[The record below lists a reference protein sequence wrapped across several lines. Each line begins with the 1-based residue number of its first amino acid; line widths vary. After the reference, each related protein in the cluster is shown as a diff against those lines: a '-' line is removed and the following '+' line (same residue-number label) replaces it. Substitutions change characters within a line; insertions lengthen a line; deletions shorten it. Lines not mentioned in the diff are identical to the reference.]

1 MKNQLLPEGFRD
13 SLPELATKENRV
25 NSTFIKLMEINGF
38 LLVKPPLLE
47 FESSLFF
54 LLDDNEDA
62 NSFRVLDP
70 ISQKMMGIRSDITVQ
85 IARISCGS
93 LVELPRPLKVCYSGE
108 VLRVNNNN
116 LNLSRQSTQIG
127 SEIIGIEQNDC
138 ENEIIT
144 LMIESL
150 NCLRIKNFFIN
161 FTMPT
166 LISAIVKDF
175 KLSKTD
181 LEFVRDRFNNKNSD
195 GLEKISKRLKIISD
209 ALIDSVGDAKVNLK
223 KLKKIKFTKKIK
235 LEIQSFIKIIS
246 RIIKDFPDLKILIDP
261 LEIDESNYHTGIA
274 FKVFSENFKE
284 LFSGGNYKVS
294 NENCIGFSGFTESL
308 LLESF
313 MKKKSIKKILIP
325 KYSDPKLKK
334 NLQKKGFFTFQAIKK
349 LNKQQI
355 KIEANKQECNYYF
368 FDNDIFKVK

>member
-93 LVELPRPLKVCYSGE
+93 LIELPRPLKVCYSGE
-108 VLRVNNNN
+108 VLRVNNNS

-138 ENEIIT
+138 ENEIIS

-150 NCLRIKNFFIN
+150 KCLRIKNFFIN

-223 KLKKIKFTKKIK
+223 KLKKIKFRKKIK

-246 RIIKDFPDLKILIDP
+246 RIIKDFPYLKILIDP

-274 FKVFSENFKE
+274 FKVFSENLKE
-284 LFSGGNYKVS
+284 LFSGGNYKVL

-308 LLESF
+308 LLETL
-313 MKKKSIKKILIP
+313 MKKKITKKILIP
-325 KYSDPKLKK
+325 KYFDPELKK
-334 NLQKKGFFTFQAIKK
+334 NLQKKGFFTFQSIKK
-349 LNKQQI
+349 LNKQQT
-355 KIEANKQECNYYF
+355 KTEANKQECNYYF

>member
-13 SLPELATKENRV
+13 SLPELATKENRI
-25 NSTFIKLMEINGF
+25 NSIFIKLMQINGF

-93 LVELPRPLKVCYSGE
+93 LIELPRPLKLCYSGE
-108 VLRVNNNN
+108 VLRVNNNS

-150 NCLRIKNFFIN
+150 YCLRIKNFFIN

-246 RIIKDFPDLKILIDP
+246 RIIKDFPCLKILIDP

-368 FDNDIFKVK
+368 FDNDIFKVN

>member
-25 NSTFIKLMEINGF
+25 NSIFIKLMQINGF

-284 LFSGGNYKVS
+284 LFSGGNYKVL

-308 LLESF
+308 LLETV
-313 MKKKSIKKILIP
+313 MKKKLIKKILIP
-325 KYSDPKLKK
+325 KYSDPELKK
-334 NLQKKGFFTFQAIKK
+334 NLQKKGFLTFQSIKK
-349 LNKQQI
+349 LNKQQT
-355 KIEANKQECNYYF
+355 KTEANKQECNYYF

>member
-209 ALIDSVGDAKVNLK
+209 ALIDSVGDAKVNLR

-246 RIIKDFPDLKILIDP
+246 RIIKDFPCLKILIDP

-325 KYSDPKLKK
+325 KYSDPELKK

-368 FDNDIFKVK
+368 FDNDIFKVN

>member
-108 VLRVNNNN
+108 VLRVNNNS

-166 LISAIVKDF
+166 LISAIVRDF

-195 GLEKISKRLKIISD
+195 GLEKISKQLKIISD

-246 RIIKDFPDLKILIDP
+246 RIIKDFPCLKILIDP

-368 FDNDIFKVK
+368 FDNDIFKVN

>member
-93 LVELPRPLKVCYSGE
+93 LIELPRPLKLCYSGE
-108 VLRVNNNN
+108 VLRVNNNS

-138 ENEIIT
+138 ENEIIS

-150 NCLRIKNFFIN
+150 NNLKIKNFFIN

-166 LISAIVKDF
+166 LISAINKDF
-175 KLSKTD
+175 KLSKPD
-181 LEFVRDRFNNKNSD
+181 LEFVRERFNNKNSD
-195 GLEKISKRLKIISD
+195 GLEKVSKRLKTISD
-209 ALIDSVGDAKVNLK
+209 ALIESVGDAKINLK
-223 KLKKIKFTKKIK
+223 KLKKINFTKNIK
-235 LEIQSFIKIIS
+235 LEIQSFIKIIG
-246 RIIKDFPDLKILIDP
+246 RIIEDFPDLKILIDP

-274 FKVFSENFKE
+274 FKVFSENLKE
-284 LFSGGNYKVS
+284 LFSGGNYKVL

-308 LLESF
+308 LLETV
-313 MKKKSIKKILIP
+313 MKKKLIKKILIP
-325 KYSDPKLKK
+325 KYSDPELKK
-334 NLQKKGFFTFQAIKK
+334 NLQKKGFLTFQSIKK
-349 LNKQQI
+349 LNKQQT
-355 KIEANKQECNYYF
+355 KTEANKQECNYYF

>member
-108 VLRVNNNN
+108 VLRVNNNS

-127 SEIIGIEQNDC
+127 SEIIGIEENDC

-166 LISAIVKDF
+166 LISAIAKDF

-195 GLEKISKRLKIISD
+195 GLEKISKQLKIISD

-223 KLKKIKFTKKIK
+223 KLKKIKFTTKIK

-246 RIIKDFPDLKILIDP
+246 RIIKDFPGLKILIDP

-294 NENCIGFSGFTESL
+294 SENCIGFSGFTESL

-368 FDNDIFKVK
+368 FDNDIFKVN

>member
-25 NSTFIKLMEINGF
+25 NSIFIKLMQINGF

-93 LVELPRPLKVCYSGE
+93 LIELPRPLKLCYSGE
-108 VLRVNNNN
+108 VLRVNNNS

-138 ENEIIT
+138 ENEIIS

-150 NCLRIKNFFIN
+150 NNLKIKNFFIN

-166 LISAIVKDF
+166 LISAINKDF
-175 KLSKTD
+175 KLSKPD
-181 LEFVRDRFNNKNSD
+181 LEFVRERFNNKNSD
-195 GLEKISKRLKIISD
+195 GLEKVSKQLKTISD
-209 ALIDSVGDAKVNLK
+209 ALIESVGDAKINLK

-274 FKVFSENFKE
+274 FKVFSENLKE

-313 MKKKSIKKILIP
+313 MKKKLIKKILIP

>member
-108 VLRVNNNN
+108 VLRVNNNS

-246 RIIKDFPDLKILIDP
+246 RIIKDFPCLKILIDP

-308 LLESF
+308 LLESLIT
-313 MKKKSIKKILIP
+313 KKLIKKILIP
-325 KYSDPKLKK
+325 KYFDPKLKK

-355 KIEANKQECNYYF
+355 KTEANKQECNYYF
-368 FDNDIFKVK
+368 FENNIFKVK

>member
-1 MKNQLLPEGFRD
+1 VKNQLLPEGFRD
-13 SLPELATKENRV
+13 RLPELATKEDKV
-25 NSTFIKLMEINGF
+25 NSTFTKLMQINGF

-93 LVELPRPLKVCYSGE
+93 LVESSRPLKVCYSGE
-108 VLRVNNNN
+108 VLRVKNNN
-116 LNLSRQSTQIG
+116 LNLSRQATQIG
-127 SEIIGIEQNDC
+127 AEIIGIKKNKC
-138 ENEIIT
+138 ENEIIS

-150 NCLRIKNFFIN
+150 KLLRIKKFFIN

-166 LISAIVKDF
+166 LILAIAEDF

-181 LEFVRDRFNNKNSD
+181 LEFVRDRFNNKNSE
-195 GLEKISKRLKIISD
+195 GLEKISKQLKIVSD
-209 ALIDSVGDAKVNLK
+209 ALIDSVGDATLNLK
-223 KLKKIKFTKKIK
+223 KLRKIKLTKNIK
-235 LEIQSFIKIIS
+235 LEIQNFIKITS
-246 RIIKDFPDLKILIDP
+246 KIIKDFPNLEILIDP

-274 FKVFSENFKE
+274 FKVFSENLKE

-308 LLESF
+308 LKESF
-313 MKKKSIKKILIP
+313 LTKNLVKKILIP
-325 KYSDPKLKK
+325 NDTNDELKK
-334 NLQKKGFFTFQAIKK
+334 KLQKKGFITFQAIEKF
-349 LNKQQI
+349 NKQQI
-355 KIEANKQECNYYF
+355 KTEAIKQNCNYYF
-368 FDNDIFKVK
+368 FDNVILKVK

>member
-274 FKVFSENFKE
+274 FKVFSENLKE
-284 LFSGGNYKVS
+284 LFSGGNYRVS

-308 LLESF
+308 LMESF
-313 MKKKSIKKILIP
+313 ITKSLIKKILIP
-325 KYSDPKLKK
+325 KYTDTELKK
-334 NLQKKGFFTFQAIKK
+334 NLQKKGFITFQAIKK

-355 KIEANKQECNYYF
+355 RTEAIKQGCNCFF
-368 FDNDIFKVK
+368 FDNNIHKVK

>member
-108 VLRVNNNN
+108 VLRVNNNS

-166 LISAIVKDF
+166 LISAIAKDF

-181 LEFVRDRFNNKNSD
+181 LEFVRDRFNNKNLD

-246 RIIKDFPDLKILIDP
+246 RIIKDFPCLKILIDP

-294 NENCIGFSGFTESL
+294 SENCIGFSGFTESL

-313 MKKKSIKKILIP
+313 MKKKLIKKILIP
-325 KYSDPKLKK
+325 KYFDPKLKK

-355 KIEANKQECNYYF
+355 KTEANKQECNYYF
-368 FDNDIFKVK
+368 FENNIFKVK

>member
-13 SLPELATKENRV
+13 SLPELATKEDKV
-25 NSTFIKLMEINGF
+25 NSTYIKLMQKNGF
-38 LLVKPPLLE
+38 LLVKPTLLE

-54 LLDDNEDA
+54 LLDDNEKA

-85 IARISCGS
+85 IARISCGA
-93 LVELPRPLKVCYSGE
+93 LIELPRPLKVCYSGE
-108 VLRVNNNN
+108 VLRVKNNS
-116 LNLSRQSTQIG
+116 LNLSRQATQIG
-127 SEIIGIEQNDC
+127 SEIIGIDQNQC
-138 ENEIIT
+138 ENEIIS

-150 NCLRIKNFFIN
+150 KFLRIKKFFIN

-166 LISAIVKDF
+166 LISAIAKDF
-175 KLSKTD
+175 KLSKPD
-181 LEFVRDRFNNKNSD
+181 LEFVRNRFNNKNSE
-195 GLEKISKRLKIISD
+195 GLEKISKQLKTISD
-209 ALIDSVGDAKVNLK
+209 ALINCVGDASTNLK
-223 KLKKIKFTKKIK
+223 KLRKIKFTKNINN
-235 LEIQSFIKIIS
+235 EIQSFIKIMT
-246 RIIKDFPDLKILIDP
+246 RIVKDFSNLEILIDP

-274 FKVFSENFKE
+274 FKVFSENLKE

-313 MKKKSIKKILIP
+313 LTKSLAKKILIP
-325 KYSDPKLKK
+325 KHIDAELKK
-334 NLQKKGFFTFQAIKK
+334 NIQKKGFITFQAIKK

-355 KIEANKQECNYYF
+355 KNEAIKQKCSYYF
-368 FDNDIFKVK
+368 FDNVILKVK

>member
-13 SLPELATKENRV
+13 SLPELATKENRI
-25 NSTFIKLMEINGF
+25 NSIFIKLMQINGF

-246 RIIKDFPDLKILIDP
+246 RIIKDFPCLKILIDP

-368 FDNDIFKVK
+368 FDNDIFKVN

>member
-1 MKNQLLPEGFRD
+1 VKNQLLPEGFRD

-93 LVELPRPLKVCYSGE
+93 LVELPRPLKICYSGE

-127 SEIIGIEQNDC
+127 SEIIGIEQNNC

-246 RIIKDFPDLKILIDP
+246 RIIKDFPYLKILIDP

-368 FDNDIFKVK
+368 FDNDIFKVN

>member
-25 NSTFIKLMEINGF
+25 NSIFIKLMQINGF

-93 LVELPRPLKVCYSGE
+93 LIELPRPLKLCYSGE
-108 VLRVNNNN
+108 VLRVNNNS

-138 ENEIIT
+138 ENEIIS

-150 NCLRIKNFFIN
+150 NSLKIKNFFIN

-166 LISAIVKDF
+166 LISAIDKDF
-175 KLSKTD
+175 KLSKPD
-181 LEFVRDRFNNKNSD
+181 LEFVRERFNNKNSD
-195 GLEKISKRLKIISD
+195 GLEKVSKRLKTISD
-209 ALIDSVGDAKVNLK
+209 ALIESVGDAKINLK
-223 KLKKIKFTKKIK
+223 KLKKINFTKNIK
-235 LEIQSFIKIIS
+235 LEIQSFIKIIG
-246 RIIKDFPDLKILIDP
+246 RIIEDFPDLKILIDP
-261 LEIDESNYHTGIA
+261 SEIDESNYHTGIA
-274 FKVFSENFKE
+274 FKVFSENLKE
-284 LFSGGNYKVS
+284 LFSGGNYKVL

-308 LLESF
+308 LLETF
-313 MKKKSIKKILIP
+313 MKKKLIKKILIP
-325 KYSDPKLKK
+325 KYSDPELKK
-334 NLQKKGFFTFQAIKK
+334 NLQKKGFFTFQSIKK
-349 LNKQQI
+349 LNKQQT
-355 KIEANKQECNYYF
+355 KTEANKQECNYYF

>member
-209 ALIDSVGDAKVNLK
+209 ALIDSVGDAKVNLR

-246 RIIKDFPDLKILIDP
+246 RIIKDFPCLKILIDP

-325 KYSDPKLKK
+325 KYSDSKLKK

-368 FDNDIFKVK
+368 FDNDIFKVN

>member
-25 NSTFIKLMEINGF
+25 NSTFIKLMQINGF

-54 LLDDNEDA
+54 LLDNNEDS

-93 LVELPRPLKVCYSGE
+93 LIELPRPLKVCYSGE
-108 VLRVNNNN
+108 VLRVNNNS

-138 ENEIIT
+138 ENEIIS

-150 NCLRIKNFFIN
+150 KCLRIKNFFIN

-175 KLSKTD
+175 KLSKTH

-195 GLEKISKRLKIISD
+195 GLEKISKRLKTISD
-209 ALIDSVGDAKVNLK
+209 ALIDSVGDAKINLK
-223 KLKKIKFTKKIK
+223 KLKKIKFTNKIK

-274 FKVFSENFKE
+274 FKVFSENLKE

-308 LLESF
+308 LLESLIT
-313 MKKKSIKKILIP
+313 KKLIKKILIP
-325 KYSDPKLKK
+325 KYFDPKLKK

-355 KIEANKQECNYYF
+355 KTEANKQECNYYF
-368 FDNDIFKVK
+368 FENNIFKVK

>member
-13 SLPELATKENRV
+13 SLPELATKENKV
-25 NSTFIKLMEINGF
+25 NSKFIKLMQKNGF

-54 LLDDNEDA
+54 LLEDNEDA

-70 ISQKMMGIRSDITVQ
+70 ISQKMMGIRTDITVQ

-93 LVELPRPLKVCYSGE
+93 LIELPRPLKVCYSGE
-108 VLRVNNNN
+108 VLRVNNNS
-116 LNLSRQSTQIG
+116 LNLSRQATQIG

-138 ENEIIT
+138 ENEIIS

-150 NCLRIKNFFIN
+150 KLLKIKKFFIN

-175 KLSKTD
+175 KLSKID

-195 GLEKISKRLKIISD
+195 GLGKISEQLKTISK
-209 ALIDSVGDAKVNLK
+209 ALMDSVGDATINLK
-223 KLKKIKFTKKIK
+223 KLKKNKFTKNIDN
-235 LEIQSFIKIIS
+235 EIQSFIKIIS
-246 RIIKDFPDLKILIDP
+246 RITKDFPNLKVFIDP
-261 LEIDESNYHTGIA
+261 LEVDESNYHTGIA
-274 FKVFSENFKE
+274 FKVFSENLKE
-284 LFSGGNYKVS
+284 LFSGGNYKVA

-308 LLESF
+308 LLESL
-313 MKKKSIKKILIP
+313 MKKSLIKKILIP
-325 KYSDPKLKK
+325 KYSNSDLKK
-334 NLQKKGFFTFQAIKK
+334 NLQNKGFITFQAIKK
-349 LNKQQI
+349 FNKRQL
-355 KIEANKQECNYYF
+355 KNEAIKQECNYYF
-368 FDNDIFKVK
+368 FDNVISKVN

>member
-93 LVELPRPLKVCYSGE
+93 LIELPRPLKLCYSGE
-108 VLRVNNNN
+108 VLRVNNNS

-138 ENEIIT
+138 ENEIIS

-150 NCLRIKNFFIN
+150 NSLKIKNFFIN

-166 LISAIVKDF
+166 LISAIDKDF
-175 KLSKTD
+175 KLSKPD
-181 LEFVRDRFNNKNSD
+181 LEFVRERFNNKNSD
-195 GLEKISKRLKIISD
+195 GLEKISKRLKTISD
-209 ALIDSVGDAKVNLK
+209 ALIDSVGDAKINLK
-223 KLKKIKFTKKIK
+223 KLKKINFTKNIK
-235 LEIQSFIKIIS
+235 LEIQSFIKIIG

-274 FKVFSENFKE
+274 FKVFSENLKE

-308 LLESF
+308 LLESLIT
-313 MKKKSIKKILIP
+313 KKLIKKILIP
-325 KYSDPKLKK
+325 KYFDPKLKK

-355 KIEANKQECNYYF
+355 KTEANKQECNYYF
-368 FDNDIFKVK
+368 FENNIFKVK

>member
-246 RIIKDFPDLKILIDP
+246 RIIKDFPYLKILIDP

-368 FDNDIFKVK
+368 FDNDIFKVN

>member
-25 NSTFIKLMEINGF
+25 NSIFIKLMQINGF

-127 SEIIGIEQNDC
+127 SEIIGIEQNNC

-246 RIIKDFPDLKILIDP
+246 RIIKDFPCLKILIDP

-368 FDNDIFKVK
+368 FDNDIFKVN

>member
-25 NSTFIKLMEINGF
+25 NSTFIKLMQINGF

-54 LLDDNEDA
+54 LLDNNEDS

-70 ISQKMMGIRSDITVQ
+70 ISQKMMEIRSDITVQ

-93 LVELPRPLKVCYSGE
+93 LIELPRPLKVCYSGE
-108 VLRVNNNN
+108 VLRVNNNS

-138 ENEIIT
+138 ENEIIS

-150 NCLRIKNFFIN
+150 KCLRIKNFFIN

-175 KLSKTD
+175 KLSKTH

-195 GLEKISKRLKIISD
+195 GLEKISKRLKTISD
-209 ALIDSVGDAKVNLK
+209 ALIDSVGDAKINLK
-223 KLKKIKFTKKIK
+223 KLKKIKFTNKIK

-274 FKVFSENFKE
+274 FKVFSENLKE

-308 LLESF
+308 LLESLIT
-313 MKKKSIKKILIP
+313 KKLIKKILIP
-325 KYSDPKLKK
+325 KYFDPKLKK

-355 KIEANKQECNYYF
+355 KTEANKQECNYYF
-368 FDNDIFKVK
+368 FENNIFKVK

>member
-246 RIIKDFPDLKILIDP
+246 RIIKDFPYLKILIDP

-284 LFSGGNYKVS
+284 LFSGGNYKVL

-313 MKKKSIKKILIP
+313 MTKSLIKKILIP
-325 KYSDPKLKK
+325 KYTDTELKK
-334 NLQKKGFFTFQAIKK
+334 NLQKKGFITLQAIKK
-349 LNKQQI
+349 LNKKQTITEAI
-355 KIEANKQECNYYF
+355 KQGCNCYF
-368 FDNDIFKVK
+368 FGNCIYKVK

>member
-13 SLPELATKENRV
+13 SLPELATKENKV
-25 NSTFIKLMEINGF
+25 NSTFIKLMQKNGF

-54 LLDDNEDA
+54 LLEDNEDA

-70 ISQKMMGIRSDITVQ
+70 ISQKMMGIRTDITVQ

-93 LVELPRPLKVCYSGE
+93 LIELPRPLKVCYSGE
-108 VLRVNNNN
+108 VLRVNNNS
-116 LNLSRQSTQIG
+116 LNLSRQATQIG

-138 ENEIIT
+138 ENEIIS

-150 NCLRIKNFFIN
+150 KLLKIKKFFIN

-175 KLSKTD
+175 KLSKID

-195 GLEKISKRLKIISD
+195 GLGKISEQLKTISK
-209 ALIDSVGDAKVNLK
+209 ALMDSVGDATINLK
-223 KLKKIKFTKKIK
+223 KLKKNKFTKNIDN
-235 LEIQSFIKIIS
+235 EIQSFIKIIS
-246 RIIKDFPDLKILIDP
+246 RITKDFPNLKVFIDP
-261 LEIDESNYHTGIA
+261 LEVDESNYHTGIA
-274 FKVFSENFKE
+274 FKVFSENLKE
-284 LFSGGNYKVS
+284 LFSGGNYKVA

-308 LLESF
+308 LLESL
-313 MKKKSIKKILIP
+313 MKKSLIKKILIP
-325 KYSDPKLKK
+325 KYSNSDLKK
-334 NLQKKGFFTFQAIKK
+334 NLQNKGFITFQAIKK
-349 LNKQQI
+349 FNKRQL
-355 KIEANKQECNYYF
+355 KNEAIKQECNYYF
-368 FDNDIFKVK
+368 FDNVISKVN

>member
-13 SLPELATKENRV
+13 SLPELATKENKV
-25 NSTFIKLMEINGF
+25 NSTFIKLMQKNGF

-54 LLDDNEDA
+54 LLDDKEES

-93 LVELPRPLKVCYSGE
+93 LIELPRPLKVCYSGE
-108 VLRVNNNN
+108 VLRVKNNS
-116 LNLSRQSTQIG
+116 LNLSRQATQIG
-127 SEIIGIEQNDC
+127 SEIIGINQHQC
-138 ENEIIT
+138 ENEIIS

-150 NCLRIKNFFIN
+150 KLLRIKKFFIN

-175 KLSKTD
+175 KLSKSD
-181 LEFVRDRFNNKNSD
+181 LEFVRDRFNNKNSE
-195 GLEKISKRLKIISD
+195 GLEKISKQLKNISE
-209 ALIDSVGDAKVNLK
+209 ALIDSVGDAALNLK
-223 KLKKIKFTKKIK
+223 KLRKIKLTKNIK
-235 LEIQSFIKIIS
+235 LEIQSFIKITS
-246 RIIKDFPDLKILIDP
+246 RIIKDFPNLEILIDP

-274 FKVFSENFKE
+274 FKVFSENLKE

-313 MKKKSIKKILIP
+313 LTKSLIKKILIP
-325 KYSDPKLKK
+325 KSIDIELKK
-334 NLQKKGFFTFQAIKK
+334 NLQQKGFVTFQAIKK
-349 LNKQQI
+349 LNKKQI
-355 KIEANKQECNYYF
+355 KAEAIKQECNYYF
-368 FDNDIFKVK
+368 FDHATFKVK

>member
-1 MKNQLLPEGFRD
+1 VKNQLLPEGFRD

-127 SEIIGIEQNDC
+127 SEIIGIEQNNC

-246 RIIKDFPDLKILIDP
+246 RIIKDFPYLKILIDP

-368 FDNDIFKVK
+368 FDNDIFKVN

>member
-25 NSTFIKLMEINGF
+25 NSTFIKLMQINGF

-93 LVELPRPLKVCYSGE
+93 LIELPRPLKVCYSGE
-108 VLRVNNNN
+108 VLRVNNNS

-138 ENEIIT
+138 ENEIIS

-195 GLEKISKRLKIISD
+195 GLEKISKRLKTISD
-209 ALIDSVGDAKVNLK
+209 ALIDSVGDAKINLK

-246 RIIKDFPDLKILIDP
+246 RIIKDFPNLKILIDP

-274 FKVFSENFKE
+274 FKVFSENLKE

-313 MKKKSIKKILIP
+313 MKKKLIKKILIP
-325 KYSDPKLKK
+325 KYSDPELKK

-355 KIEANKQECNYYF
+355 KTEANKQECNYYF

>member
-13 SLPELATKENRV
+13 SLPELATKENKV
-25 NSTFIKLMEINGF
+25 NSTFIKLMQKNGF

-54 LLDDNEDA
+54 LLENNEDA

-70 ISQKMMGIRSDITVQ
+70 ISQKMMGIRTDITVQ

-93 LVELPRPLKVCYSGE
+93 LIELPRPLKVCYSGE
-108 VLRVNNNN
+108 ILKVNNNS
-116 LNLSRQSTQIG
+116 LNLSRQATQIG

-138 ENEIIT
+138 ENEIIS

-150 NCLRIKNFFIN
+150 KLLKIKKFFIN

-175 KLSKTD
+175 KLSKID

-195 GLEKISKRLKIISD
+195 GLGKISEQLQTISK
-209 ALIDSVGDAKVNLK
+209 ALMDSVGDATANLK
-223 KLKKIKFTKKIK
+223 KLKKNKFTKNINN
-235 LEIQSFIKIIS
+235 EIQSFIKIIS
-246 RIIKDFPDLKILIDP
+246 RITKDFPNLKVFIDP
-261 LEIDESNYHTGIA
+261 LEVDESNYHTGIA
-274 FKVFSENFKE
+274 FKVFSENLKE
-284 LFSGGNYKVS
+284 LFSGGNYKVA

-308 LLESF
+308 LLESL
-313 MKKKSIKKILIP
+313 MTKSLIKKILIP
-325 KYSDPKLKK
+325 KYSNYDLKK
-334 NLQKKGFFTFQAIKK
+334 KLQNKGFITFQAIKK
-349 LNKQQI
+349 FNKRQL
-355 KIEANKQECNYYF
+355 KNEAIKQECNYYF
-368 FDNDIFKVK
+368 FDNVISKVN

>member
-93 LVELPRPLKVCYSGE
+93 LIELPRPLKLCYSGE
-108 VLRVNNNN
+108 VLRVNNNS

-138 ENEIIT
+138 ENEIIS

-150 NCLRIKNFFIN
+150 NNLKIKNFFIN

-166 LISAIVKDF
+166 LISAINKDF
-175 KLSKTD
+175 KLSKPD
-181 LEFVRDRFNNKNSD
+181 LEFVRERFNNKNSD
-195 GLEKISKRLKIISD
+195 GLEKVSKRLKTISD
-209 ALIDSVGDAKVNLK
+209 ALIESVGDAKINLK
-223 KLKKIKFTKKIK
+223 KLKKINFTKNIK
-235 LEIQSFIKIIS
+235 LEIQSFIKIIG

-274 FKVFSENFKE
+274 FKVFSENLKE
-284 LFSGGNYKVS
+284 LFSGGNYKVL

-308 LLESF
+308 LLETV
-313 MKKKSIKKILIP
+313 MKKKLIKKILIP
-325 KYSDPKLKK
+325 KYSDPELKK
-334 NLQKKGFFTFQAIKK
+334 NLQKKGFLTFQSIKK
-349 LNKQQI
+349 LNKQQT
-355 KIEANKQECNYYF
+355 KTEANKQECNYYF